1 MEKRK
6 ILRSR
11 REPPEITVRIEEAGN
26 EQATQDMMRD
36 IQEAIQKRNRQSART
51 GGKEMSW
58 RIELV

>member
-51 GGKEMSW
+51 GGKEMRW